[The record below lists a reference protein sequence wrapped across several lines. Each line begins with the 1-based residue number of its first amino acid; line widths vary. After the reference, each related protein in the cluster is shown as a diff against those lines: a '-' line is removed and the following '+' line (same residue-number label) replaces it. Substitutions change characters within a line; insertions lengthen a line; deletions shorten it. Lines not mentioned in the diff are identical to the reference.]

1 MDDCEGCEEAT
12 DGGPDVTDDGAEC
25 GWGVEVDDPLD
36 GWRDSMRGGKLVDEG
51 DPCGRGGKL
60 ADEGDPSGRE
70 GKLADEGEPSGRGDG
85 IDPPGAD
92 TGVRT
97 GLRSGG
103 PPCGGAPSSRVGRRS
118 PGRGAGA
125 EKPTSTRG
133 VPLGLIILGACGLVG
148 PAGAPRGVPA
158 PEPGWR

>member
-1 MDDCEGCEEAT
+1 M
-12 DGGPDVTDDGAEC
+12 DGGPEC
-25 GWGVEVDDPLD
+25 GWGVEEAEPLD
-36 GWRDSMRGGKLVDEG
+36 GWRDSVRG
-51 DPCGRGGKL
+51 
-60 ADEGDPSGRE
+60 

-85 IDPPGAD
+85 KDPPWAE

-103 PPCGGAPSSRVGRRS
+103 GAASSRAGRCRS

-133 VPLGLIILGACGLVG
+133 VPLGLIMFAACGLVG
-148 PAGAPRGVPA
+148 PAGALSGVPA